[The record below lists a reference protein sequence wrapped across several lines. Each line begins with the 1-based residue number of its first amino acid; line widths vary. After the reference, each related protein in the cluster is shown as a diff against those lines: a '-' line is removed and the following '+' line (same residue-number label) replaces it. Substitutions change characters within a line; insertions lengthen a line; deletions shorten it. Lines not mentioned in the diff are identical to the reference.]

1 MNNIEYTKEGLH
13 VWRAYGIGSCN
24 FVPWSN
30 FREQVGS
37 TYIHTY
43 IYLISRFEIRNCTA
57 DVDLLLL
64 SLDARTKIYKTI
76 I

>member
-1 MNNIEYTKEGLH
+1 MELALAILYPGATSANKLGVH
-13 VWRAYGIGSCN
+13 
-24 FVPWSN
+24 
-30 FREQVGS
+30 